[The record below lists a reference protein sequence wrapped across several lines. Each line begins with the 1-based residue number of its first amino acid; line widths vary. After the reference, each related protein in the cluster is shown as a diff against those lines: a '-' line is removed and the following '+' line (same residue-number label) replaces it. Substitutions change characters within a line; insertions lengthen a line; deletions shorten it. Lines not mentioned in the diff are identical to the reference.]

1 MAVDR
6 DAFIPLEIDPPGSLR
21 LRVGFVSLWIV
32 DLIAAALFFVVPYA
46 SELNPVTVFFYDLL
60 GFPGV
65 ALAAFCYA
73 AVVIVVGNVL
83 SDPFDG
89 RFVAGVVAL
98 YAAFAVYNVPLLL
111 LHESPLELIVL

>member
-1 MAVDR
+1 MGVTVP
-6 DAFIPLEIDPPGSLR
+6 AFGPLEFDPPGSLR
-21 LRVGFVSLWIV
+21 LRFAFLALWFV
-32 DLIAAALFFVVPYA
+32 DLIAAASFFVVPYA

-65 ALAAFCYA
+65 ALAALCYA

-89 RFVAGVVAL
+89 GFVAGVVAV
-98 YAAFAVYNVPLLL
+98 YAALAANNVPLLL
-111 LHESPLELIVL
+111 FRRAPLEMVVL